1 MLPVST
7 CDPNSLSVIN
17 FVGPGTPNPKTPA
30 MPENF
35 NNIGPA
41 IGFAYQLPWFGEG
54 KTTIR
59 GGYQQTFGAAGQ
71 NRTAGIGGVEGIIAN
86 APGATTTGTLGNNI
100 NNGIYQSILS
110 TRAIGLGDIQ
120 SLVPMQP
127 NQVTP
132 GSPVQVYGR
141 SFAPQVYDPN
151 LKTPYTQ
158 NITLSVTRV
167 INNKFTVD
175 LRYTG
180 TLGRK
185 QLGNIDINQ
194 NNVYYQS

>member
-1 MLPVST
+1 MRCSRST
-7 CDPNSLSVIN
+7 CDPNSLSVILQ
-17 FVGPGTPNPKTPA
+17 GPGTPNPNSCES
-30 MPENF
+30 ENF

-86 APGATTTGTLGNNI
+86 APGATTTGTLANNI
-100 NNGIYQSILS
+100 NNSIYQSILA
-110 TRAIGLGDIQ
+110 TRAIGLTDIQ

-141 SFAPQVYDPN
+141 SFALRSMIRIYRH
-151 LKTPYTQ
+151 L
-158 NITLSVTRV
+158 TRR
-167 INNKFTVD
+167 TSQC
-175 LRYTG
+175 R
-180 TLGRK
+180 
-185 QLGNIDINQ
+185 
-194 NNVYYQS
+194 